1 MEKTGFSAMP
11 RATMEYGSDGEQP
24 KKRPRRSRKGLEKT
38 FACEEPGCDKR
49 FTRAEHLSRHQ
60 LNHRPKEI
68 FPCQFPGCTKTFVRA
83 DLRAR
88 HAQRHEKGD
97 AGYGVKMED
106 DQGVTQPLSGGPGMG
121 GGPEVGVAPGGVPI
135 GGGPGLS
142 PLPVPGLGPPMGHI
156 PTTNM
161 ASVNNPPIP
170 SLGFLPPQLIAQQ
183 PLGQQPIGQPL
194 GLSPNGP
201 PSISNNNSMPQVPP
215 QVPPQG
221 PPGMAS
227 YLPVNSP
234 SSGIDMDNTLP
245 PLNNNTLLVNA
256 LDMDMRSKLHSTRS
270 LPKPWQPDEIP
281 SPRPMFSFDQM
292 TDYDLNAESSQ
303 LLSWLFGDSSSLSEQ
318 FDSPSS
324 QATFSPPSPMAEDFS
339 ISEEKQKE
347 LIGVIPSI
355 ADDPSIA
362 NLSKY
367 LLRFW
372 DVINAQIDVIH
383 RGTFRVN
390 SSPPGLL
397 WSMILMGAGLDGNQ
411 TFANKISHPL
421 RWILFASPDCQ
432 PPAKLWVFQALML
445 LECYEKMY
453 TDRILHERG
462 HVHHATTIQLMR
474 RSSVFMGTIDD
485 HFDYYDSADSRET
498 AYEQRVKVESFKRIA
513 YLAFCLDVLHSVTF
527 GHTPSV
533 SAHEI
538 RLQLPDEQLWNSSE
552 SSENNGDRPDGVG
565 TPLTPSRGKPRP
577 PGLGKPP
584 PTFLS
589 ALKRVLNKQH
599 VDVKPF
605 GRHVL
610 LFGLMSVAIQM
621 QQRDL
626 QASSIG
632 WKSRK
637 PWKEILSRSYD
648 FWAHEYGL
656 AYTCGPL
663 PHLHPRM
670 DIGNL
675 GLSIG
680 EFPSEFLNAFSLT
693 LPQQQQALSDALSLS
708 ALHIYH
714 LGSIVLHLSPH
725 DFQIFAGVPRMLT
738 VKMRQAQY
746 DATNARMHEWAR
758 TEPGSIAVWHA
769 IRILRDVFLDGP
781 NELTYRGDLD
791 PVIQRPHSVTMAAL
805 ALWAFVFVNSGCEDH
820 AMALYKD
827 PNVRLTAE
835 KGKITEWGSEMLTR
849 SEERPINSYVP
860 KEDGYEYLKRLSGL
874 SPVEIRTAPNLQNII
889 GLLQVVWKAIEKV
902 RWEILQ
908 ELSRLLQHCM
918 ERSRGK
924 QQQKCDF
931 MVVWRSR

>member
-1 MEKTGFSAMP
+1 MDQKTTGFSAMP
-11 RATMEYGSDGEQP
+11 RATPEYTSDGEQP
-24 KKRPRRSRKGLEKT
+24 KKRPRRSRKGLEKS

-97 AGYGVKMED
+97 GGYGVKMEEEVP
-106 DQGVTQPLSGGPGMG
+106 QQAPLAQTTGPQAAQTPLPG
-121 GGPEVGVAPGGVPI
+121 VGV
-135 GGGPGLS
+135 
-142 PLPVPGLGPPMGHI
+142 GLGAPVGHI

-161 ASVNNPPIP
+161 PSVTNPPIP
-170 SLGFLPPQLIAQQ
+170 SLGYLPAQP
-183 PLGQQPIGQPL
+183 PL
-194 GLSPNGP
+194 PNGP
-201 PSISNNNSMPQVPP
+201 PNVPQP
-215 QVPPQG
+215 Q
-221 PPGMAS
+221 PGMLNS
-227 YLPVNSP
+227 GIPNYLPVNSP
-234 SSGIDMDNTLP
+234 GIDMDNTLP

-256 LDMDMRSKLHSTRS
+256 LDMDMRSKLHSTRA

-318 FDSPSS
+318 FDSPTS
-324 QATFSPPSPMAEDFS
+324 QATFSPPSPMAEDLS
-339 ISEEKQKE
+339 ISEEKQQE
-347 LIGVIPSI
+347 LISVIPSV
-355 ADDPSIA
+355 ADDPNIV
-362 NLSKY
+362 NLPKY

-372 DVINAQIDVIH
+372 DVLNAQVDVIH
-383 RGTFRVN
+383 RGTFRV
-390 SSPPGLL
+390 STSPPGLL

-411 TFANKISHPL
+411 KFANKICHPL
-421 RWILFASPDCQ
+421 RWMLFASPDCQ
-432 PPAKLWVFQALML
+432 PPAKLWVFQALMV
-445 LECYEKMY
+445 LEIYEKMY

-474 RSSVFMGTIDD
+474 RSSVFMGTIED
-485 HFDYYDSADSRET
+485 HFDYYDSSDNRDTSV
-498 AYEQRVKVESFKRIA
+498 YEQRIKVESFKRVA
-513 YLAFCLDVLHSVTF
+513 YLAFSLDVLHSVTF
-527 GHTPSV
+527 GHTPSI

-538 RLQLPDEQLWNSSE
+538 RLQLPDEALWSSSE
-552 SSENNGDRPDGVG
+552 ASDNNGDKNE
-565 TPLTPSRGKPRP
+565 PLTPGRGKPRA
-577 PGLGKPP
+577 PGAGKPP

-637 PWKEILSRSYD
+637 PWKEILARSYD
-648 FWAHEYGL
+648 FWAHEYGI
-656 AYTCGPL
+656 AYTCGAL

-670 DIGNL
+670 DIPNL
-675 GLSIG
+675 GLAIG
-680 EFPSEFLNAFSLT
+680 EFPPEYLNAFSLT
-693 LPQQQQALSDALSLS
+693 VPQQQQALAEALSLS

-769 IRILRDVFLDGP
+769 IRILRDVYLDGP
-781 NELTYRGDLD
+781 NELTYRGELD

-889 GLLQVVWKAIEKV
+889 GLLQVIWRSIEKV
-902 RWEILQ
+902 QWEILQ

>member
-1 MEKTGFSAMP
+1 
-11 RATMEYGSDGEQP
+11 
-24 KKRPRRSRKGLEKT
+24 
-38 FACEEPGCDKR
+38 
-49 FTRAEHLSRHQ
+49 
-60 LNHRPKEI
+60 
-68 FPCQFPGCTKTFVRA
+68 
-83 DLRAR
+83 
-88 HAQRHEKGD
+88 
-97 AGYGVKMED
+97 
-106 DQGVTQPLSGGPGMG
+106 
-121 GGPEVGVAPGGVPI
+121 
-135 GGGPGLS
+135 
-142 PLPVPGLGPPMGHI
+142 MGHI

-170 SLGFLPPQLIAQQ
+170 SLGYLPPQP
-183 PLGQQPIGQPL
+183 PLGQHA
-194 GLSPNGP
+194 LSPNGP
-201 PSISNNNSMPQVPP
+201 PNGPPSIPNNNISSMPNVPP
-215 QVPPQG
+215 QVPTQG
-221 PPGMAS
+221 GSAPLNSGMMNPGMS
-227 YLPVNSP
+227 NYLPVNSP
-234 SSGIDMDNTLP
+234 GTGIDMDNTLP
-245 PLNNNTLLVNA
+245 PLSNNTLLVNA
-256 LDMDMRSKLHSTRS
+256 LDMDMRSKLHSTRA

-318 FDSPSS
+318 FDSPAS
-324 QATFSPPSPMAEDFS
+324 QATFSPPSPMAEDLT

-347 LIGVIPSI
+347 LISVIPSI
-355 ADDPSIA
+355 ADDPNIV

-432 PPAKLWVFQALML
+432 PPAKLWVFQALMI

-485 HFDYYDSADSRET
+485 HFDYYDSADSRDT
-498 AYEQRVKVESFKRIA
+498 SIYDQRIKVESFKRVA

-527 GHTPSV
+527 GHTPAV

-538 RLQLPDEQLWNSSE
+538 RLQLPDEALWNSSE
-552 SSENNGDRPDGVG
+552 SFDNNGDRTDAVD
-565 TPLTPSRGKPRP
+565 TPLTPSRGKPRA
-577 PGLGKPP
+577 PGVGKPP

-656 AYTCGPL
+656 ANTCGPL

-670 DIGNL
+670 NIPNL

-680 EFPSEFLNAFSLT
+680 EFPPDFLNAFSVT

-781 NELTYRGDLD
+781 NELTYKGHLD

-889 GLLQVVWKAIEKV
+889 GLLQVIWKAIEKV
-902 RWEILQ
+902 QWEILQ

>member
-1 MEKTGFSAMP
+1 
-11 RATMEYGSDGEQP
+11 
-24 KKRPRRSRKGLEKT
+24 
-38 FACEEPGCDKR
+38 
-49 FTRAEHLSRHQ
+49 
-60 LNHRPKEI
+60 
-68 FPCQFPGCTKTFVRA
+68 
-83 DLRAR
+83 
-88 HAQRHEKGD
+88 
-97 AGYGVKMED
+97 
-106 DQGVTQPLSGGPGMG
+106 
-121 GGPEVGVAPGGVPI
+121 
-135 GGGPGLS
+135 
-142 PLPVPGLGPPMGHI
+142 MGHI

-170 SLGFLPPQLIAQQ
+170 SLGYLPPQ
-183 PLGQQPIGQPL
+183 PSLGQHHALSPN
-194 GLSPNGP
+194 GLPNGP
-201 PSISNNNSMPQVPP
+201 PSISNNNISSIQANVPP
-215 QVPPQG
+215 QQQQQQPVPPNTAG
-221 PPGMAS
+221 MPPTGMLNSGMGNSGGMAN

-234 SSGIDMDNTLP
+234 GPGIDMDNTLP

-256 LDMDMRSKLHSTRS
+256 LDMDMRSKLHSTRA

-318 FDSPSS
+318 FDSPAS
-324 QATFSPPSPMAEDFS
+324 QATFSPPSPMAEDLS

-355 ADDPSIA
+355 ADDPNIV

-432 PPAKLWVFQALML
+432 PPAKLWVFQALMI

-485 HFDYYDSADSRET
+485 HFDYYDSADSKDT
-498 AYEQRVKVESFKRIA
+498 SIYEQRIKVESFKRVA

-527 GHTPSV
+527 GHTPAV

-538 RLQLPDEQLWNSSE
+538 RLQLPDEALWNSSE
-552 SSENNGDRPDGVG
+552 SSDNNGDKPDAVG
-565 TPLTPSRGKPRP
+565 TPLTPSRGKPRAS
-577 PGLGKPP
+577 GAGKPP

-670 DIGNL
+670 DIPNL

-680 EFPSEFLNAFSLT
+680 EFPPDFLNAFSVT
-693 LPQQQQALSDALSLS
+693 MPQQQQALSDALSLS

-746 DATNARMHEWAR
+746 DATNSRMHEWAR

-781 NELTYRGDLD
+781 NELTYRGHLD

-827 PNVRLTAE
+827 PNIRLTAE

-889 GLLQVVWKAIEKV
+889 GLLQVIWKAIEKV

>member
-1 MEKTGFSAMP
+1 MP
-11 RATMEYGSDGEQP
+11 RPSPEYPSDGENP

-68 FPCQFPGCTKTFVRA
+68 FPCQFPGCSKTFVRA

-97 AGYGVKMED
+97 GFGVKMED
-106 DQGVTQPLSGGPGMG
+106 DVGLQPPPAVPGIGGALG
-121 GGPEVGVAPGGVPI
+121 GGGL
-135 GGGPGLS
+135 GGGGLGVGG
-142 PLPVPGLGPPMGHI
+142 LGPVPGLGPTPVPGPVPPGPGLGHI

-170 SLGFLPPQLIAQQ
+170 SLGYLPPQ
-183 PLGQQPIGQPL
+183 PLTHT
-194 GLSPNGP
+194 LSPNPNGLSIP
-201 PSISNNNSMPQVPP
+201 PNPP
-215 QVPPQG
+215 TAPS
-221 PPGMAS
+221 GMLNS

-234 SSGIDMDNTLP
+234 GIDLDNTLP

-256 LDMDMRSKLHSTRS
+256 LDMDMRSKLHSTRA

-324 QATFSPPSPMAEDFS
+324 QATFSPPSPQTEDLS
-339 ISEEKQKE
+339 ISDIKQNE
-347 LIGVIPSI
+347 LLAVLPSI
-355 ADDPSIA
+355 ADDPNIV
-362 NLSKY
+362 NLPMY
-367 LLRFW
+367 LLKFW
-372 DVINAQIDVIH
+372 DLMNAQMDMVH
-383 RGTFRVN
+383 RGTFRVE

-397 WSMILMGAGLDGNQ
+397 WAMILMGAGMDGNQ
-411 TFANKISHPL
+411 TFANKITHPL

-432 PPAKLWVFQALML
+432 PPAKLWVFQALMI
-445 LECYEKMY
+445 LEMYEKMY

-485 HFDYYDSADSRET
+485 HFDYYDENRENT
-498 AYEQRVKVESFKRIA
+498 SVYEQRIKVESFKRVA

-527 GHTPSV
+527 GHTPAV

-538 RLQLPDEQLWNSSE
+538 RLQLPDEILWYSVE
-552 SSENNGDRPDGVG
+552 PQEPKNGEKVFPEPQGSPGRKQ
-565 TPLTPSRGKPRP
+565 RGS
-577 PGLGKPP
+577 GAGKPP

-637 PWKEILSRSYD
+637 PWKEILARSYD
-648 FWAHEYGL
+648 YWAHEFGIP
-656 AYTCGPL
+656 YTVGPL
-663 PHLHPRM
+663 PHLHPKA
-670 DIGNL
+670 DIPNMGSSMGEYPQEYLNTFSSSLPEQHQNL
-675 GLSIG
+675 V
-680 EFPSEFLNAFSLT
+680 
-693 LPQQQQALSDALSLS
+693 DALSLS

-769 IRILRDVFLDGP
+769 IQILRDVYLNGP
-781 NELTYRGDLD
+781 NEWTYRGELD

-805 ALWAFVFVNSGCEDH
+805 ALWAFVFVNTGCEDH
-820 AMALYKD
+820 AMASYKD

-835 KGKITEWGSEMLTR
+835 KGKITEWGSTMLTT

-889 GLLQVVWKAIEKV
+889 GLLQVIWKSIEKV